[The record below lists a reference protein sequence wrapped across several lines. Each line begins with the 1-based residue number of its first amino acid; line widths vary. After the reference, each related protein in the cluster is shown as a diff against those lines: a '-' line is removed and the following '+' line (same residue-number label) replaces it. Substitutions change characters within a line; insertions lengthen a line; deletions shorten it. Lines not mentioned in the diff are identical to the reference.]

1 MNTSQNMT
9 GIAKNKSL
17 LKEYQNR
24 IVYLNDGD
32 EFQIMLFNPTESKI
46 AAKIKINGSQIPN
59 MVVLRPGERVWLD
72 RYLDV
77 NRKFKFST
85 YTVDKSN
92 EALNA
97 IRNNGTIEISFY
109 YEQVKRNDIIICDS
123 ASTITTVTNGGN
135 VSTTLP
141 KTYPITWEVTSSS
154 TAGFPSVS
162 TAYYESYA
170 STNLSNSI
178 GVNTAITSGCSA
190 KLSEELET
198 GRIEEGEMS
207 EQRFDKDYSDFSYY
221 SFKTETIK
229 ILPISQKPYNKQ
241 DIEKKYCVNCGRK
254 LNPKFKY
261 CPRCGAKC

>member
-1 MNTSQNMT
+1 MSISGNMV

-24 IVYLNDGD
+24 IVYLADGD

-46 AAKIKINGSQIPN
+46 AAKIKINGYQIPN

-123 ASTITTVTNGGN
+123 ASTSTTWTNGGN

-141 KTYPITWEVTSSS
+141 NLPKSYPITWEITSAS
-154 TAGFPSVS
+154 TQEFPSVS
-162 TAYYESYA
+162 TAYYA
-170 STNLSNSI
+170 SANLN
-178 GVNTAITSGCSA
+178 VNTSITSECSA
-190 KLSEELET
+190 KISEELET
-198 GRIEEGEMS
+198 GRIEEGGIS
-207 EQRFDKDYSDFSYY
+207 EQRFDKDYSNFSYY

-229 ILPISQKPYNKQ
+229 LLPISQKPYNKQ
-241 DIEKKYCVNCGRK
+241 DIEKKYCTECGRK

-261 CPRCGAKC
+261 CPGCGAKC

>member
-1 MNTSQNMT
+1 MSISGNMV

-24 IVYLNDGD
+24 VVYLNDGD
-32 EFQIMLFNPTESKI
+32 EFQIMLFNPTDSKI
-46 AAKIKINGSQIPN
+46 GAKIKINGSKIAN

-109 YEQVKRNDIIICDS
+109 YEQVKRNNIIICDS
-123 ASTITTVTNGGN
+123 DVTTATTSGIVTTN
-135 VSTTLP
+135 LP
-141 KTYPITWEVTSSS
+141 KTYPINWEVTTSS

-162 TAYYESYA
+162 TAYYA

-178 GVNTAITSGCSA
+178 GVNTSITSESNA
-190 KLSEELET
+190 QISEVLET
-198 GRIEEGEMS
+198 GRIEEGGVSDQKFNE
-207 EQRFDKDYSDFSYY
+207 DYSEFSYY

-241 DIEKKYCVNCGRK
+241 DIEKKYCTECGKK

-261 CPRCGAKC
+261 CPQCGTKC

>member
-1 MNTSQNMT
+1 MSISQNMV

-24 IVYLNDGD
+24 VVYLTDGD

-97 IRNNGTIEISFY
+97 IRNNGTIEISFH
-109 YEQVKRNDIIICDS
+109 YEHVKRNVIICDS
-123 ASTITTVTNGGN
+123 AITTGTNNDFVT
-135 VSTTLP
+135 TTLP
-141 KTYPITWEVTSSS
+141 KTYPITWEISSS

-162 TAYYESYA
+162 TAYYA

-178 GVNTAITSGCSA
+178 GVNTSITSECDA
-190 KLSEELET
+190 KKAKISEELET
-198 GRIEEGEMS
+198 GRIEEGGIS
-207 EQRFDKDYSDFSYY
+207 EQRFNEDYSDFSYY
-221 SFKTETIK
+221 SFKTETLK

-241 DIEKKYCVNCGRK
+241 DIEKKYCTECGRK

-261 CPRCGAKC
+261 CPTCGAKC

>member
-1 MNTSQNMT
+1 MV

-24 IVYLNDGD
+24 VVYLNDGD

-46 AAKIKINGSQIPN
+46 AAKIKINGSEISN

-123 ASTITTVTNGGN
+123 ANTIT
-135 VSTTLP
+135 TTLP
-141 KTYPITWEVTSSS
+141 KTYPITWEVTSS

-162 TAYYESYA
+162 TAYYA
-170 STNLSNSI
+170 SANL
-178 GVNTAITSGCSA
+178 GVNTSITSECSA
-190 KLSEELET
+190 KISEGTSHTCAELET
-198 GRIEEGEMS
+198 GRIEEGGIS

-241 DIEKKYCVNCGRK
+241 DIEKKYCTECGRK

-261 CPRCGAKC
+261 CPQCGAKC

>member
-1 MNTSQNMT
+1 MV

-72 RYLDV
+72 RYLHV

-123 ASTITTVTNGGN
+123 AISTVT
-135 VSTTLP
+135 TTLP
-141 KTYPITWEVTSSS
+141 KTYPITGELTSAS

-162 TAYYESYA
+162 TAYYA
-170 STNLSNSI
+170 SSNL
-178 GVNTAITSGCSA
+178 GVNTAITSECST
-190 KLSEELET
+190 KISEELET
-198 GRIEEGEMS
+198 GRIEEGGIS

-241 DIEKKYCVNCGRK
+241 DIEKKYCAECGRK

-261 CPRCGAKC
+261 CPGCGAKC

>member
-1 MNTSQNMT
+1 MTILQNMV

-24 IVYLNDGD
+24 IVYLSDGD

-109 YEQVKRNDIIICDS
+109 YEQVKRNDIIICDN
-123 ASTITTVTNGGN
+123 AISTIT
-135 VSTTLP
+135 TTLP
-141 KTYPITWEVTSSS
+141 KTYPITWEVTASS

-178 GVNTAITSGCSA
+178 GVNTAATSECSA
-190 KLSEELET
+190 KISEELET
-198 GRIEEGEMS
+198 GRIEEGGIS
-207 EQRFDKDYSDFSYY
+207 EQRFDRDYSDFSYY

-241 DIEKKYCVNCGRK
+241 DIEKRYCTNCGRK

-261 CPRCGAKC
+261 CPGCGTKC

>member
-1 MNTSQNMT
+1 MSILQNMV

-24 IVYLNDGD
+24 IVYLSDGD

-46 AAKIKINGSQIPN
+46 AAKIKINRSQIPN

-92 EALNA
+92 EVLNA
-97 IRNNGTIEISFY
+97 IRNNGTIEITFY

-123 ASTITTVTNGGN
+123 AITTITNSGN

-141 KTYPITWEVTSSS
+141 KTYPITWEVTPSS
-154 TAGFPSVS
+154 TAGIPSVS
-162 TAYYESYA
+162 TAYYTPA
-170 STNLSNSI
+170 NL
-178 GVNTAITSGCSA
+178 GVNTSITSECDA
-190 KLSEELET
+190 KISEKLET
-198 GRIEEGEMS
+198 GRIEEGGIS
-207 EQRFDKDYSDFSYY
+207 EQRFNKDYSDFSYY
-221 SFKTETIK
+221 PFKTETIK

-241 DIEKKYCVNCGRK
+241 DIEKRYCVNCGRK

-261 CPRCGAKC
+261 CPQCGTKC